1 MFREQNVPCHD
12 KVGRMG
18 TILFYNTQKEKAA
31 RVRNALALTGV
42 RVLEVTP
49 GQELL
54 PIGILAGEDAPDGD
68 VFRQTAQRNTPAQP
82 QTPSQPP
89 VLAPI
94 PMPIR
99 EPMGVIAVESEAMFD
114 HVIAMLRSCGMQGLL
129 KAVVTP
135 VNQSWNG
142 RQLYAELCAER
153 RAVERQADKRRA
165 VERQADKRRAAERGA
180 AERRKSK

>member
-1 MFREQNVPCHD
+1 
-12 KVGRMG
+12 MG

-31 RVRNALALTGV
+31 RVRNALALTGI

-54 PIGILAGEDAPDGD
+54 PIGILAGEDAPGAG
-68 VFRQTAQRNTPAQP
+68 VLRQAAQGKTPAQP
-82 QTPSQPP
+82 QTPAQPP
-89 VLAPI
+89 VPAPI

-114 HVIAMLRSCGMQGLL
+114 HVLSLRRSCGMHGLL
-129 KAVVTP
+129 RAVVTP

-165 VERQADKRRAAERGA
+165 AERGAAERGA